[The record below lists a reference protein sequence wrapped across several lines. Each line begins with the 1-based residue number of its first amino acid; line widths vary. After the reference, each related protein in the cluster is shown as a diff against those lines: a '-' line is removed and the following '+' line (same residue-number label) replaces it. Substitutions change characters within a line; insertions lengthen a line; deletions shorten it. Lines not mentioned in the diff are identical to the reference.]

1 MVDLQPDKYKNG
13 IRQFKD
19 TPCIARFCK
28 KNGILSLKILYLNK
42 VGHFCHPHGQELMSL
57 GLVSRLDYPTK
68 MEGIEL
74 NPKEADFDIL
84 GDLYDHISEY
94 GVKTTKQGNTI
105 LNPNYIKKGNKQIIV
120 NLSLF
125 KNNRQLLNRLM
136 RLPEEGIQDILRITI
151 KPLLYLNLSK
161 KDNSDLSDWDVVV
174 IR

>member
-1 MVDLQPDKYKNG
+1 MNSNED
-13 IRQFKD
+13 
-19 TPCIARFCK
+19 
-28 KNGILSLKILYLNK
+28 
-42 VGHFCHPHGQELMSL
+42 
-57 GLVSRLDYPTK
+57 
-68 MEGIEL
+68 
-74 NPKEADFDIL
+74 DFDIL
-84 GDLYDHISEY
+84 GGLYDHISEY

-151 KPLLYLNLSK
+151 KPILYLNLSK